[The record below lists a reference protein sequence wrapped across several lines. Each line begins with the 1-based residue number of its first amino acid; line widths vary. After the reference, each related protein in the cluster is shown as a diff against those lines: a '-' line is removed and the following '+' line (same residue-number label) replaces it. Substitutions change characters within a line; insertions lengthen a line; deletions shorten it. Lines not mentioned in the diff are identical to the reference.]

1 MNTNMHHCCNDNP
14 NYDQILSDNDSINSN
29 SNIDPVNKTIK
40 DMNNDLCNMRVT
52 LAETNATLQFLAQV
66 MCSRGTLCDIEKSL
80 LLSLER
86 GLKNLN
92 CEVKENSNNL
102 DYLDY
107 LLR

>member
-1 MNTNMHHCCNDNP
+1 MNTNMYHCCNDNS
-14 NYDQILSDNDSINSN
+14 NYDQILSDNDSINSS

-80 LLSLER
+80 LLNLEK
-86 GLKNLN
+86 GLKNLG

-107 LLR
+107 LIR